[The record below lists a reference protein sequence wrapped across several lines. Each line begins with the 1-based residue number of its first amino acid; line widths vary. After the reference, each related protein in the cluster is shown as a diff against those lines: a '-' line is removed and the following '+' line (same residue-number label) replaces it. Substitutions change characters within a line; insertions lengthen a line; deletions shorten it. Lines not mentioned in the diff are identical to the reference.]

1 MRNILVNRC
10 TEALRNRGDQ
20 EGYAQQT
27 NLFVFLLFITTL
39 PVKTDAWIARIDG
52 ALLIGF
58 LAHDPE
64 PEKIQAP
71 LRARDSIEFDD
82 YAGVAI
88 DLSGRFMATY
98 EFYVNTSGV
107 QGDWV
112 RNRVDDTRITI
123 LTR

>member
-1 MRNILVNRC
+1 MTGFQYRRRPGRRSRLEHAVRREIFVSQVRNILVNRR

-58 LAHDPE
+58 LAHD
-64 PEKIQAP
+64 
-71 LRARDSIEFDD
+71 R
-82 YAGVAI
+82 
-88 DLSGRFMATY
+88 SGTGK
-98 EFYVNTSGV
+98 NPSPS
-107 QGDWV
+107 
-112 RNRVDDTRITI
+112 
-123 LTR
+123 